1 MNFIL
6 KKVVSRRGWFV
17 LPLILWAIGT
27 LSAYSLFSTQR
38 RTATARIQIL
48 DLRDRFDPRAWFP
61 DKSVSVRSSSLK
73 EHVEAFRSLDLAQSV
88 IASLKPHD
96 LSELRMAIA
105 SSNGFA
111 IASTDQ
117 PRPEPILD
125 GPSEALEYVRSKLSV
140 EPVNGCD
147 MLDVSIS
154 VTGGQL
160 ATELLGQYLRAFTL
174 RNLEKRRMETVES
187 ANSLQEASEQIRSEL
202 KETEAAILDFV
213 VENGFHATRES
224 QLGKVFSLLNSRVG
238 NSSRAAQAQRNP
250 ENETRPGHGSDFQKE
265 LTDRLEKDLEK
276 LESEQSGLAC
286 SLGMNHP
293 RMISLMGRI
302 NFVRSRIKYF
312 RRAESTTLDH
322 SLKGSL
328 TTSTKARSLE
338 EQYSDLRRELEYKT
352 DFYNLVRKEAQ
363 QWRLKTKTISNNVL
377 VIDAPRVIPSR
388 WRQNRWLLR
397 GIIPMAL
404 SLGGLFGSAEMI

>member
-6 KKVVSRRGWFV
+6 KRVVSRRGWFV

-27 LSAYSLFSTQR
+27 LSAHSLFATPR
-38 RTATARIQIL
+38 HTATARIQIL

-61 DKSVSVRSSSLK
+61 DKSVSVQSSSLK
-73 EHVEAFRSLDLAQSV
+73 EHAEAFRSLDLAQSV

-96 LSELRMAIA
+96 LNELRMAMA

-111 IASTDQ
+111 IASND
-117 PRPEPILD
+117 PRLPDTLLD
-125 GPSEALEYVRSKLSV
+125 EKSEALEYIRRNLSV

-147 MLDVSIS
+147 MLDISIS

-160 ATELLGQYLRAFTL
+160 ATELLGQYLRAFTF

-187 ANSLQEASEQIRSEL
+187 ANSLQELSEQIRSEL

-224 QLGKVFSLLNSRVG
+224 QLGKVFSLLNSRVC
-238 NSSRAAQAQRNP
+238 NSSRAAQAQSNP
-250 ENETRPGHGSDFQKE
+250 ENEIRPGHGSNFQKE
-265 LTDRLEKDLEK
+265 LTDRLEKDLER
-276 LESEQSGLAC
+276 LESEQSGLGG

-302 NFVRSRIKYF
+302 NFVRSRIEYF
-312 RRAESTTLDH
+312 RRAESTTVDH
-322 SLKGSL
+322 SVKGSQAA
-328 TTSTKARSLE
+328 STKARSLE
-338 EQYSDLRRELEYKT
+338 EQYSDLRRELDYKN

-377 VIDAPRVIPSR
+377 VIDAPRVVPSR
-388 WRQNRWLLR
+388 WRQNTWLLR

-404 SLGGLFGSAEMI
+404 SP